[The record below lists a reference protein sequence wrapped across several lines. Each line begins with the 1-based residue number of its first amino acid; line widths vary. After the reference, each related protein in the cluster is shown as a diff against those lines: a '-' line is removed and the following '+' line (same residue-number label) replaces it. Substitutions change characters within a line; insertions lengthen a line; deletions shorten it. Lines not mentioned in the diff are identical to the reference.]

1 MIKKLEKVEEI
12 EIDQLEKDR
21 IKFQFPDPVHSGK
34 ETLKIKG
41 LSKSFDEKTIF
52 KDVDISISN
61 GDKIALI
68 GKNGMGKSTLIK
80 SIVKDIE
87 FEGEINLGHQVMIGY
102 FAQDEAQ
109 KLNPNISV
117 FDTIDEVAVG
127 EIRKKIRQIL
137 GSFLFS
143 GDDAEKSAGSFRW

>member
-1 MIKKLEKVEEI
+1 M
-12 EIDQLEKDR
+12 
-21 IKFQFPDPVHSGK
+21 
-34 ETLKIKG
+34 KIKG
-41 LSKSFDEKTIF
+41 LTKSFDKKTIF

-87 FEGEINLGHQVMIGY
+87 FEGEINIGHQVMIGY

-127 EIRKKIRQIL
+127 EIRKNKTNFGIL
-137 GSFLFS
+137 SFS
-143 GDDAEKSAGSFRW
+143 GDDAEKSASSFRW